1 MYLYYWV
8 YNSVLKGILGRQR
21 DPNDRSGV
29 GFRNNH
35 DNMTN
40 EGETEIQNTTNWV
53 IVNMFEELEGE
64 ESIEALSKGYPA
76 QTLGPIFFGEFLQG
90 EISFPKYIMRTSLW
104 EENEERQSG

>member
-40 EGETEIQNTTNWV
+40 EGETEI
-53 IVNMFEELEGE
+53 
-64 ESIEALSKGYPA
+64 
-76 QTLGPIFFGEFLQG
+76 
-90 EISFPKYIMRTSLW
+90 
-104 EENEERQSG
+104 